1 LLDNKK
7 YKIWGILAFL
17 VILGTIATYYFVR
30 NTPFMKRSLLLT
42 AEFESI
48 STLRLGTR
56 VYFYGMEVGKVHDI
70 YLNPENGHIMVDFD
84 VKSGISVPHNAEA
97 VAYVPSIMYSARLEI
112 RFQADGTQ
120 EFLENGDIIPGS
132 VGSYILD
139 MKKQLDPYA
148 KMADSM
154 VMALFPSKDSAR
166 QIIESAEASISQ
178 FYRASSG
185 MSKSL
190 RSNEKSIES
199 SLTALEK
206 LTADLDNKEG
216 SINKMVLKL
225 NKATGDA
232 AKTNYTTSLSKLHP
246 DSIQIPDIGQYSAKI
261 SAISK
266 KMEQINSGVDTSLYK
281 LVYDEKFK
289 QKVID
294 KNNSL
299 KMTFRDIREHPEENI
314 RIIKKK

>member
-1 LLDNKK
+1 M
-7 YKIWGILAFL
+7 
-17 VILGTIATYYFVR
+17 VIISTIATYYYVR

-56 VYFYGMEVGKVHDI
+56 VYFYGMEVGKVLDI
-70 YLNPENGHIMVDFD
+70 YLNPDNGHIMVDFD
-84 VKSGISVPHNAEA
+84 VKSGVYVPHNAEA
-97 VAYVPSIMYSARLEI
+97 VAYVPSILYSARLEI
-112 RFQADGTQ
+112 RFQPDGNQ
-120 EFLENGDIIPGS
+120 AFLNNGDIIPGS

-154 VMALFPSKDSAR
+154 VLSLFPSKDSLR
-166 QIIESAEASISQ
+166 QVVESAEASISK
-178 FYRASSG
+178 FYSASSG

-190 RSNEKSIES
+190 RSNEKNIES
-199 SLTALEK
+199 SLLALEK
-206 LTADLDNKEG
+206 LTADLANKEG
-216 SINKMVLKL
+216 TINKTLLKL

-232 AKTNYTTSLSKLHP
+232 AKTNYANTLSKLHP
-246 DSIQIPDIGQYSAKI
+246 DSLQIPDIGQYSAKI
-261 SAISK
+261 SVLSK
-266 KMEQINSGVDTSLYK
+266 KMEKINSGADTSLYK
-281 LVYDEKFK
+281 LVHDENFK

-299 KMTFRDIREHPEENI
+299 KITFKDIREHPEENI